1 MQCRCRSDHSMW
13 RCIILIVLI
22 SCISAWFIVAGEG
35 SKDSSRRTDG
45 STTEFPVSVS
55 GTVSRLPM
63 SFEPNMGQFPAAMR
77 FASVG
82 PAHALFLK
90 SSGFKLRL
98 RNADNSEAVSLE
110 VAFPGANQSAEIR
123 GVGMLS
129 TETNYFRGEPK
140 RWITH
145 VPAYEKVIVENAY
158 PGIDVAYYVKENRFE
173 YDFIVEPGATPDSID
188 VRLKGA
194 SYIALTDQGDLT
206 IHIDDQKILLS
217 KPVLYQDIEGRRVYV
232 DGRYDVRAHDRV
244 GFKTGAYDR
253 AVPLVIDPQLVYSI
267 YGAAMTR
274 VYGIGRD
281 AAGNL
286 YVCGTTPDLGPNDQ
300 ATDAYVAKLNAAG
313 SALLWSNHFGSLGY
327 SDSAT
332 AIAVDRFGKAYV
344 TGWTTYF
351 TGPSLPK
358 FPTTPNAIQTAF
370 AGIDA
375 FLTKFDANG
384 NMLYSTLLG
393 GKGSDAAA
401 AVAVDSLGNTFVAGQ
416 TDSADF
422 PTPKAFQG
430 WRRGNSD
437 GFVSVINPQG
447 SAFVYSTYIGGGGE
461 DAATGIA
468 ADAGGNAYV
477 TGFTTSTDFTV
488 ANPIRPASSG
498 GADAFVLKLN
508 AAGSSLVYGTYLGGS
523 SDDRAWSIA
532 IDSSN
537 NAYVAGTTKSTNFPT
552 VSPYQSVL
560 RGGTDAF
567 VTKVNS
573 TGSAFL
579 YSTYLGGSA
588 NETVD
593 PSWCEEKPSC
603 SIAIAVNRNGNAVV
617 TGITKSPNFPQL
629 RSLQTFKGTSDAFV
643 TAFSPNGASLVYSTL
658 LGGSTSIDLNR
669 SGPAAS
675 SGAAV
680 LTDGDSNV
688 FLAGLTNTSDF
699 PITANPT
706 NGPCCVNQVW
716 NGIGT
721 FLAKL
726 TDAPPD
732 STPPGTTWMRLEQDN
747 ASVSYAG
754 TWYFDRHSFNSSG
767 SAFDSMDA
775 RSRAKFTFNGTAVR
789 WIGYK
794 DAWSGI
800 ANVYLDEVLKA
811 QVDGYSATDHAQA
824 VLYTI
829 TGLASSSH
837 TLTVEVTGTRNA
849 SSRGLWVW
857 VDAFEYV
864 SR

>member
-1 MQCRCRSDHSMW
+1 MR

-22 SCISAWFIVAGEG
+22 SCLSAWFILAGEG
-35 SKDSSRRTDG
+35 SKDSPQRIG
-45 STTEFPVSVS
+45 GATTELPVSVS
-55 GTVSRLPM
+55 GTVSSLPM
-63 SFEPNMGQFPAAMR
+63 SFEPNLGQFPAAIR
-77 FASVG
+77 FASIG
-82 PAHALFLK
+82 PAYALFLK

-98 RNADNSEAVSLE
+98 RNDGNSEAVSLE

-123 GVGMLS
+123 GVGRLS
-129 TETNYFRGEPK
+129 SETNYFRGEPK
-140 RWITH
+140 HWITH
-145 VPAYEKVIVENAY
+145 VPAYEKVIVENVY
-158 PGIDVAYYVKENRFE
+158 PGIDVAYYGKENRFE

-188 VRLKGA
+188 VLLKGA
-194 SYIALTDQGDLT
+194 SYVALTDQGDLT
-206 IHIDDQKILLS
+206 IHIGNQKILLS
-217 KPVLYQDIEGRRVYV
+217 KPVLYQDIQGRRVFV

-332 AIAVDRFGKAYV
+332 AIAVDRFGKTYV

-393 GKGSDAAA
+393 GRGRDAAA

-422 PTPKAFQG
+422 PTSKAFQG

-468 ADAGGNAYV
+468 ADAGGNAYL
-477 TGFTTSTDFTV
+477 TGFTTSTDFPV

-498 GADAFVLKLN
+498 GADAFVLKFN

-523 SDDRAWSIA
+523 SDDGAWSVA

-552 VSPYQSVL
+552 VSAYQPVL

-573 TGSAFL
+573 NGSAFL

-593 PSWCEEKPSC
+593 PIWCDEKPSC

-643 TAFSPNGASLVYSTL
+643 TAFSPDGASLVYSTL
-658 LGGSTSIDLNR
+658 LGGSTSVDR
-669 SGPAAS
+669 SGLPAS
-675 SGAAV
+675 SGTAV
-680 LTDGDSNV
+680 FTDGDSNV

-726 TDAPPD
+726 TDAPD
-732 STPPGTTWMRLEQDN
+732 ATPPDKAWMRVEQDN

-754 TWYFDRHSFNSSG
+754 TWYIDRHSFNSRG
-767 SAFDSMDA
+767 SAFDSMEA

-800 ANVYLDEVLKA
+800 ANVYLDGVLKA

-824 VLYTI
+824 ALYTI
-829 TGLASSSH
+829 TGLGSGLH

-857 VDAFEYV
+857 VDAFDYV
-864 SR
+864 SGS